1 MYNPSN
7 LWMFKHHC
15 RRLISF
21 LALAFLQCKIMLLWH
36 GTKSMNLDTMPCVGP
51 TRPGIFI
58 WRPPWSL
65 GKVKSAV
72 DVLGAICQASLLHL
86 TKAAVSRLNSFS
98 GQIITGPE
106 KARGGA
112 RVHSISLKLFSL
124 ERSLFFLQEAHHF
137 CYSIHYVSSLGG
149 AVKPHV
155 VTCAQESD
163 WRPTMDYLQICSFVF
178 DSFWFP
184 RMSAS
189 QAVWVMVYSS
199 WEVTLSFCLLAYGAL
214 STHRCQ
220 VRLPVFLSFG
230 A

>member
-124 ERSLFFLQEAHHF
+124 ERSLFFFSRSTPFLLFHPLRIVFGWCCQAT
-137 CYSIHYVSSLGG
+137 CCNVCLGVG
-149 AVKPHV
+149 LAPDHGLP
-155 VTCAQESD
+155 SD
-163 WRPTMDYLQICSFVF
+163 L
-178 DSFWFP
+178 
-184 RMSAS
+184 
-189 QAVWVMVYSS
+189 
-199 WEVTLSFCLLAYGAL
+199 
-214 STHRCQ
+214 
-220 VRLPVFLSFG
+220 FLCI
-230 A
+230 